1 MVGGMFLRTL
11 RVLWFVAG
19 AIWFVWL
26 GIEDR
31 NLTMLSILAAV
42 LAALVG
48 FTIWGRLAKGNN
60 DQGKSSFGRVVFIGM
75 ISGATTSPLAAFLMV
90 FKVGLHSHPSPDF
103 TTSQIQAVLGRL
115 PVWAVIG
122 ALLGLA
128 LGILFMSNGKQN
140 QDD

>member
-1 MVGGMFLRTL
+1 MFLRTL

-31 NLTMLSILAAV
+31 NMTLVSIFAAV

-60 DQGKSSFGRVVFIGM
+60 DQGRSSLGRVVFVGM
-75 ISGATTSPLAAFLMV
+75 ISGAATSPLAAFLMV

-103 TTSQIQAVLGRL
+103 ATSQIQAVLGRM

-128 LGILFMSNGKQN
+128 LGILFISDGKQN
-140 QDD
+140 LEE